1 MSSRGI
7 VLAVAIVIACWIDV
21 AIAASRL
28 AYFLVA
34 DDGASTPGKAFARA
48 TVTSP
53 WGREDLMIAHAPSL
67 EIEASR
73 ITSATVERRQIGQ
86 VGDSQIQRSL
96 QDLEK
101 SGRPPGSERSY
112 FALFLRVEPDA
123 AKRLHNFTGANVGRR
138 IDIRLDGKRLSVAK
152 IHEAAGSAL
161 MIFLNETE
169 EERVKQLLLSVSDR
183 LSWK

>member
-1 MSSRGI
+1 
-7 VLAVAIVIACWIDV
+7 
-21 AIAASRL
+21 
-28 AYFLVA
+28 
-34 DDGASTPGKAFARA
+34 
-48 TVTSP
+48 
-53 WGREDLMIAHAPSL
+53 MIARAPSL
-67 EIEASR
+67 EIEASH

-86 VGDSQIQRSL
+86 VGDPQ
-96 QDLEK
+96 
-101 SGRPPGSERSY
+101 SGRSPGSERSY

-161 MIFLNETE
+161 MIFLNETD
-169 EERVKQLLLSVSDR
+169 EERVKQLLLSISDR